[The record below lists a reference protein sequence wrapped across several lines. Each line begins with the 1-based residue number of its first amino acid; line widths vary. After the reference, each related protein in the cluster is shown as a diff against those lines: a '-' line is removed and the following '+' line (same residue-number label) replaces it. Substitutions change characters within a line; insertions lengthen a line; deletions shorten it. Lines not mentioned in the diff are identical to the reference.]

1 MSSGKRS
8 TSSTLTVTSG
18 AITSNVYS
26 ALPHRILTPQFC
38 ISATASCPNS
48 TTTGRLRTYVTLYVS
63 TQDRVKILLH
73 VIMLDQS
80 GIESLLPPRVPAQTS
95 TQTSTPPG
103 TVLAGERVVFD
114 SRDNINYNLPTESPE
129 MIQRAVAI
137 TPSPM
142 RPIEYTVAPP
152 PPPPPPPS
160 SSSHV
165 LVYVAVLALL
175 ICCFMAILYFVSN
188 RGGSKTSNLRNAGQY
203 NMSSMYN

>member
-1 MSSGKRS
+1 M
-8 TSSTLTVTSG
+8 
-18 AITSNVYS
+18 
-26 ALPHRILTPQFC
+26 
-38 ISATASCPNS
+38 
-48 TTTGRLRTYVTLYVS
+48 RTYATLYVS

-73 VIMLDQS
+73 VIHMLDQS

-129 MIQRAVAI
+129 MIQRAAAI